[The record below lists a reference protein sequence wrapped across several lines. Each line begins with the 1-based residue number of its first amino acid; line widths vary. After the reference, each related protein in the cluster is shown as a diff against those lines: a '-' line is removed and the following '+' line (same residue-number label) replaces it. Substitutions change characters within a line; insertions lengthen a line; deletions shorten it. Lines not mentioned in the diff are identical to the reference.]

1 MARRPA
7 GRTDGQTDMQR
18 PTLPQDIMLLICQE
32 LGARRE
38 FATLYRCS
46 MVSRRIASIA
56 VEQLYSIM
64 EVMDPFIED
73 RRQAVQLW
81 RSIILSS
88 RGATLYPYCA
98 YIRVLSLSSLSE
110 CLDDIRY
117 DWLLRNFFFQGLMQD
132 FLVLQG
138 DSRLAKVTRSRPL
151 PFDNSAITSRCVD
164 SITRYIKG
172 LADNNGTAV
181 ALTHLEAFALPRD
194 TLPTWIGRLGT
205 LTSLRLR
212 DGSVLDVKA
221 AVAIAECCPSFAE
234 LTCFNCSSDTAAED
248 MAAFFLALRPNSL
261 QRFEVL
267 SQNSLGDVT
276 LSALNN
282 HAQSLKV
289 LHLRSLLH
297 SAIKSLHL
305 LSECTALE
313 SLVIE
318 RETLYRSVLDAL
330 SEEEFARVARWI
342 SSCKSLRELNLNH
355 LQDALPVLKQ
365 VLQASAIRLEQL
377 LIQDYQPASR
387 ELTEATWRAL
397 GQQDRLELLTIA
409 SQDGSPEGLVL
420 AHHPELTDSICHL
433 FNLTSLNLMQAWVS
447 SPEIC
452 RIATSLPRLEELS
465 FGGDLVDESILLHLS
480 KLPKLVLL
488 SINAVT
494 AFTFGSLRDFAKR
507 LDPVANR
514 GIKVD
519 LLNQW
524 YEAKL
529 TEDEDAWL
537 NDYFADNLNGRIAI
551 SYPND
556 PDELHEADFSDSE

>member
-1 MARRPA
+1 M
-7 GRTDGQTDMQR
+7 
-18 PTLPQDIMLLICQE
+18 LPQDIMLLICQE

-38 FATLYRCS
+38 FATLYHCS
-46 MVSRRIASIA
+46 IVSRRIASIA

-73 RRQAVQLW
+73 RRQAAQLW

-110 CLDDIRY
+110 CLDDIRP
-117 DWLLRNFFFQGLMQD
+117 DSQLRNFFFEGLMQD
-132 FLVLQG
+132 FLVLQK
-138 DSRLAKVTRSRPL
+138 DNRLGKATRSRPL
-151 PFDNSAITSRCVD
+151 PAFDNSVITSKCVD

-181 ALTHLEAFALPRD
+181 ALTHLEAYALPRD

-205 LTSLRLR
+205 LTSLQLR
-212 DGSVLDVKA
+212 DGSVLGVEA
-221 AVAIAECCPSFAE
+221 AAAIAECCPNFAE
-234 LTCFNCSSDTAAED
+234 LTCFNCSSETAAED
-248 MAAFFLALRPNSL
+248 LAAFFLALRPNSL
-261 QRFEVL
+261 QKFEVL
-267 SQNSLGDVT
+267 SRNNLSHVT

-282 HAQSLKV
+282 HAQSLRA

-297 SAIKSLHL
+297 FAMKSLHL
-305 LSECTALE
+305 LSECTSLE
-313 SLVIE
+313 SLVVE
-318 RETLYRSVLDAL
+318 REISDRSGLDAL
-330 SEEEFARVARWI
+330 SEEDFAQVARWI
-342 SSCKSLRELNLNH
+342 SSCENLRVLNFNRFRH
-355 LQDALPVLKQ
+355 ALPVLKQ
-365 VLQASAIRLEQL
+365 VLQTSAIRLEQL
-377 LIQDYQPASR
+377 LIQDYQSTSR
-387 ELTEATWRAL
+387 ETTEATWRAL

-409 SQDGSPEGLVL
+409 SQDGFPEGLVL

-452 RIATSLPRLEELS
+452 RIAASLPRLEEFS
-465 FGGDLVDESILLHLS
+465 FGGDLVDESILVHLS
-480 KLPKLVLL
+480 RLPNLVLL

-494 AFTFGSLRDFAKR
+494 AFTFNSLRDFAKR

-529 TEDEDAWL
+529 TEDQEAWL

-556 PDELHEADFSDSE
+556 PDELHEADFSESE

>member
-1 MARRPA
+1 MEK
-7 GRTDGQTDMQR
+7 

-38 FATLYRCS
+38 FATLYHCS
-46 MVSRRIASIA
+46 RVSRRIASIA

-73 RRQAVQLW
+73 RRQAAQLW

-98 YIRVLSLSSLSE
+98 YIRVLSLSSLFE
-110 CLDDIRY
+110 CLDDIRP
-117 DWLLRNFFFQGLMQD
+117 DLPLRNFFFEGLMQE
-132 FLVLQG
+132 FLALQG
-138 DSRLAKVTRSRPL
+138 DNRLTKVTRSRPL
-151 PFDNSAITSRCVD
+151 PPFDNSVITSRCVD

-172 LADNNGTAV
+172 HADNHGTAV
-181 ALTHLEAFALPRD
+181 ALTHLEAYALPRD
-194 TLPTWIGRLGT
+194 TLPTWIGRLST

-212 DGSVLDVKA
+212 DGSVLGVEA
-221 AVAIAECCPSFAE
+221 AAAIAESCPSFAE
-234 LTCFNCSSDTAAED
+234 LTCFNCSGETAAED
-248 MAAFFLALRPNSL
+248 LAAFFLALRPNSL
-261 QRFEVL
+261 QKFEVL
-267 SQNSLGDVT
+267 SQNNLGDVT

-282 HAQSLKV
+282 HAQSLRV

-297 SAIKSLHL
+297 TAIKSLHL

-313 SLVIE
+313 SLLIE
-318 RETLYRSVLDAL
+318 RETSDRSGLDAL
-330 SEEEFARVARWI
+330 SEAEFAQVARWI
-342 SSCKSLRELNLNH
+342 SNCKTLRELNFNH
-355 LQDALPVLKQ
+355 LQDALPVLRQ

-377 LIQDYQPASR
+377 FLQDYQSASR
-387 ELTEATWRAL
+387 EITEDTWRAL
-397 GQQDRLELLTIA
+397 GQQHRLELLTIA

-420 AHHPELTDSICHL
+420 AHHPELTDSICQL
-433 FNLTSLNLMQAWVS
+433 YNLTSLNLMQACVS
-447 SPEIC
+447 SPEIS
-452 RIATSLPRLEELS
+452 RIAICLPRLEELS

-480 KLPKLVLL
+480 RLPKLVLL

-494 AFTFGSLRDFAKR
+494 AFSFDSLRAFAQR

-514 GIKVD
+514 GIKIDV
-519 LLNQW
+519 LNQW
-524 YEAKL
+524 YEAKM
-529 TEDEDAWL
+529 TEDEEVWL
-537 NDYFADNLNGRIAI
+537 NEYFADNLNGRIAI